1 MAEERKNRSGA
12 GNTIQ
17 RSWSN
22 YEGPKPYRDKVG
34 TDFYYASGQY
44 SPQASPGANTTQ
56 RSWSNY
62 QSPVEGVG
70 DSQPSAVG
78 TAASKFQQLQDE
90 AKARKTSALSE
101 ESDFDRLQRESALK
115 RGMRSLK
122 NTTTPTPDVGGSIVS

>member
-1 MAEERKNRSGA
+1 MAEERKRNV
-12 GNTIQ
+12 TQ

-34 TDFYYASGQY
+34 TDFYYESRQY

-62 QSPVEGVG
+62 QSPGAAAVG

-101 ESDFDRLQRESALK
+101 ESDFDRLRRESALK

-122 NTTTPTPDVGGSIVS
+122 NTTTTPNMGSVDMGLLS

>member
-1 MAEERKNRSGA
+1 MAEERKRNV
-12 GNTIQ
+12 TQ

-62 QSPVEGVG
+62 QSPVAAVG

-78 TAASKFQQLQDE
+78 AAASKFQQLQDE

-122 NTTTPTPDVGGSIVS
+122 NTAPSTTPDVGGSMVS

>member
-1 MAEERKNRSGA
+1 MAEKPK
-12 GNTIQ
+12 GNVTQ

-22 YEGPKPYRDKVG
+22 YEGPKPYQDKVG
-34 TDFYYASGQY
+34 TDFYYASRQY

-62 QSPVEGVG
+62 QSPVGAAAMG

-122 NTTTPTPDVGGSIVS
+122 NTAPSATPAVDGGSMLS

>member
-1 MAEERKNRSGA
+1 M
-12 GNTIQ
+12 
-17 RSWSN
+17 
-22 YEGPKPYRDKVG
+22 
-34 TDFYYASGQY
+34 
-44 SPQASPGANTTQ
+44 
-56 RSWSNY
+56 
-62 QSPVEGVG
+62 G

-122 NTTTPTPDVGGSIVS
+122 NTTPSTTPTVDGGNMLS

>member
-1 MAEERKNRSGA
+1 MAEERKS
-12 GNTIQ
+12 NTTQ

-62 QSPVEGVG
+62 QSPVAAVE
-70 DSQPSAVG
+70 DAQPSAVG
-78 TAASKFQQLQDE
+78 AAASKFQQLQDE

-101 ESDFDRLQRESALK
+101 ESDWEKLRRETALK
-115 RGMRSLK
+115 RGMRILK
-122 NTTTPTPDVGGSIVS
+122 NTTPSTTPDVGGSMVS

>member
-1 MAEERKNRSGA
+1 M
-12 GNTIQ
+12 GNTTQ

-34 TDFYYASGQY
+34 TDFYYGSRQY
-44 SPQASPGANTTQ
+44 SPQANPGANTTQ

-62 QSPVEGVG
+62 QSPLEGVE
-70 DSQPSAVG
+70 DSLQQQPSMVSA
-78 TAASKFQQLQDE
+78 AASKFQQLQDE
-90 AKARKTSALSE
+90 AKARKDAAASE

-122 NTTTPTPDVGGSIVS
+122 NTSPSTTPDVGGSMVS

>member
-1 MAEERKNRSGA
+1 MAEERKS
-12 GNTIQ
+12 NTTQ

-22 YEGPKPYRDKVG
+22 YEGPKPYQDKVG
-34 TDFYYASGQY
+34 TDFYYQSGRY
-44 SPQASPGANTTQ
+44 SPQASPGTNTTQ
-56 RSWSNY
+56 RSRSNY
-62 QSPVEGVG
+62 QSPVA
-70 DSQPSAVG
+70 AVG

-122 NTTTPTPDVGGSIVS
+122 NTSPSTTPDVGGSMVS

>member
-1 MAEERKNRSGA
+1 MAEERKS
-12 GNTIQ
+12 NTTQ

-34 TDFYYASGQY
+34 TDFYYESRQY

-62 QSPVEGVG
+62 QSPVAAVG

-78 TAASKFQQLQDE
+78 AAASKFQQLQDE
-90 AKARKTSALSE
+90 VKARKTSALSE

-122 NTTTPTPDVGGSIVS
+122 NTAPSTTPDVGGSMVS

>member
-1 MAEERKNRSGA
+1 MAEERKRNV
-12 GNTIQ
+12 TQ

-34 TDFYYASGQY
+34 TDFYYESRQY

-62 QSPVEGVG
+62 QSPGAAAVG

-122 NTTTPTPDVGGSIVS
+122 NTAPSNTPDVGGSMVS

>member
-1 MAEERKNRSGA
+1 MAEKPK
-12 GNTIQ
+12 GNVTQ

-22 YEGPKPYRDKVG
+22 YEGPKPYQDKVG
-34 TDFYYASGQY
+34 TDFYYASRQY
-44 SPQASPGANTTQ
+44 SPQASPGENTTQ
-56 RSWSNY
+56 RSWNNY
-62 QSPVEGVG
+62 QSPGAAAMG

-90 AKARKTSALSE
+90 AKARKDAELSE

-122 NTTTPTPDVGGSIVS
+122 NTTPSAVDGGSMLS

>member
-1 MAEERKNRSGA
+1 MAEERKRNV
-12 GNTIQ
+12 TQ

-34 TDFYYASGQY
+34 TDFYYASRQY
-44 SPQASPGANTTQ
+44 SPQASPGVNTTQ

-62 QSPVEGVG
+62 QSPGAAAAG
-70 DSQPSAVG
+70 DSQPTAVG
-78 TAASKFQQLQDE
+78 TAASKFQQLQDGV
-90 AKARKTSALSE
+90 KARKTSALSE

-122 NTTTPTPDVGGSIVS
+122 NTTTPNTGSVDTGLLG